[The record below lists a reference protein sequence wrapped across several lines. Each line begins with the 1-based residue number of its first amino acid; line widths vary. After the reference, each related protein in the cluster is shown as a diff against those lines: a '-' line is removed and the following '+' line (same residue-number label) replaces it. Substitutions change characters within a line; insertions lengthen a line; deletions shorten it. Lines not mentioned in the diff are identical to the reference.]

1 MKPVISC
8 VICTYNRD
16 KFIIMCLESL
26 SRQNAP
32 KEQFEVIVVDNA
44 STDGT
49 ANLVKSFLNEH
60 SDLPFRYVFE
70 PKKGLSNARNR
81 GIEEAKGEIVLYLDD
96 DAESEPNLISEMI
109 SFFEEHPE
117 ASGAGGRILPIY
129 SEMPEPE
136 WASKWLNGYF
146 AKMDPGGSTRVF
158 KGRMKYPFGCNMAY
172 RKKYLEEIGG
182 FNTKLAFRGD
192 DKHVY
197 HAVRQ
202 INPNIYFVH
211 TAVVHHHIPTNRL
224 SKEYFRT
231 LFLKTGNEEKLRIS
245 EGAGWLALVVKFLEY
260 VFKLSVS
267 VAIWILYALKGNEI
281 KGRFV
286 LLSQWYTLRGF
297 LMPQVHVR

>member
-1 MKPVISC
+1 MKPSISC

-16 KFIIMCLESL
+16 KFITMCLESL
-26 SRQNAP
+26 AKQEATP
-32 KEQFEVIVVDNA
+32 EYFEVIVVDNA
-44 STDGT
+44 STDRT
-49 ANLVKSFLNEH
+49 AELVREFLNDH
-60 SDLPFRYVFE
+60 SRLPFRYVYE

-81 GIEEAKGEIVLYLDD
+81 GIEEAQGEVILYLDD
-96 DAESEPNLISEMI
+96 DAESEPNLISELLR
-109 SFFEEHPE
+109 FFQEHPE
-117 ASGAGGRILPIY
+117 ASGAGGRILPRY
-129 SEMPEPE
+129 SEVPEPE

-146 AKMDPGGSTRVF
+146 AKMDPGGETRLF

-172 RKKYLEEIGG
+172 RKKYLQEIGG

-192 DKHVY
+192 DKHIF
-197 HAVRQ
+197 HEVRQ

-245 EGAGWLALVVKFLEY
+245 EGGGSMARASKFFEY
-260 VFKLSVS
+260 VIKLLVS
-267 VAIWILYALKGNEI
+267 IAIWILYTLQGKEI

-286 LLSQWYTLRGF
+286 MLSQWYTLRGF
-297 LMPQVHVR
+297 LMRQVHVR